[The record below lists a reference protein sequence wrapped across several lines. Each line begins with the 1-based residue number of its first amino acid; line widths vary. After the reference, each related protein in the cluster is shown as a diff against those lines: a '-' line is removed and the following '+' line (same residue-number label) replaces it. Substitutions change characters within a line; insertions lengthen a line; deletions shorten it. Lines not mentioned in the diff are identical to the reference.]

1 MERNLEEIQRL
12 FDNERHM
19 KNQMGVT
26 NREWTEKITSL
37 VRQVIWLDISFFCFC
52 FTELEFVQC
61 NEANEKLKIELD
73 TNIRLKK
80 QHQEIQKTSAQIERS
95 YSELHEKYQDLIAI
109 KLRFEKDIITQQAN
123 IEQEK
128 TAKYMALDKIQELEG
143 EISNWRKRK
152 TIW

>member
-1 MERNLEEIQRL
+1 
-12 FDNERHM
+12 
-19 KNQMGVT
+19 MGVT
-26 NREWTEKITSL
+26 NREWTERITSL
-37 VRQVIWLDISFFCFC
+37 ERQVISLSLFFFL
-52 FTELEFVQC
+52 TELEFVQC

-143 EISNWRKRK
+143 EISN
-152 TIW
+152 